1 MEQYGHD
8 LEGQQAL
15 DQMWFDG
22 ELYGIPY
29 RIDHYVLLYNCD
41 LFDKADLP
49 YPRQQMTW
57 EQVHALARQIQQSL
71 ADDEYAMMTLPMD
84 IQWLTAGRNGD
95 YSRAEGIRQ
104 IIEWMLQMWKD
115 RCMPLYSDA
124 IAQDVQQQCFELGK
138 YGMYIGGTWYLNYLR
153 TDAEA
158 GRFRFR
164 WGAVKAPGWTAEQRN
179 DEAVIQTEIAVCR
192 ASQQK
197 ELAWEFIRFA
207 AGAEGARI
215 MASEQMLPTWTVRW
229 KRYIRTAFKAN
240 IWIREYTKDART
252 E

>member
-84 IQWLTAGRNGD
+84 I
-95 YSRAEGIRQ
+95 
-104 IIEWMLQMWKD
+104 
-115 RCMPLYSDA
+115 
-124 IAQDVQQQCFELGK
+124 
-138 YGMYIGGTWYLNYLR
+138 
-153 TDAEA
+153 
-158 GRFRFR
+158 
-164 WGAVKAPGWTAEQRN
+164 
-179 DEAVIQTEIAVCR
+179 
-192 ASQQK
+192 
-197 ELAWEFIRFA
+197 
-207 AGAEGARI
+207 
-215 MASEQMLPTWTVRW
+215 
-229 KRYIRTAFKAN
+229 
-240 IWIREYTKDART
+240 
-252 E
+252 